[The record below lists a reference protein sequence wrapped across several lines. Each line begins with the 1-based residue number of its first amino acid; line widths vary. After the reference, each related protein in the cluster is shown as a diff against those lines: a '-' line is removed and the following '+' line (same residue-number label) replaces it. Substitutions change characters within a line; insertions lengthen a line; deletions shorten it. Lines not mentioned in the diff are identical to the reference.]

1 MRKETK
7 RFLWFLLFLVVLC
20 GLSAWAGYTISESHH
35 ERQISVLNTQVNEL
49 ICERDSLLDVYT
61 AGDKI
66 LQRTLDS
73 LRVVNADRKMWKNR
87 YYEKIREPLPT
98 SSTELE
104 DHIYELIK
112 LIKGEILPD

>member
-1 MRKETK
+1 MKRETK
-7 RFLWFLLFLVVLC
+7 KFLLFLLFLGVLC
-20 GLSAWAGYTISESHH
+20 GLSVWAGYSISESHH
-35 ERQISVLNTQVNEL
+35 ERQIGVLNSQVNEL

-66 LQRTLDS
+66 LQHTLDS
-73 LRVVNADRKMWKNR
+73 LRIVNADRKMWKKR
-87 YYEKIREPLPT
+87 YYDKIREPLPT

-112 LIKGEILPD
+112 LIRGEILPD